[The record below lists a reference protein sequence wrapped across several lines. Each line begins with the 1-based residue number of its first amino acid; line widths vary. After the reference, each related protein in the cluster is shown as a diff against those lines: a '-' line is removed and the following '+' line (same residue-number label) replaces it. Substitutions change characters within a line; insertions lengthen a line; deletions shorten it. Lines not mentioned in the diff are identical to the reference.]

1 MLIEND
7 FFFQVLLGK
16 TMSSLGGIK
25 RNSIPVQ
32 PTAIQISSTSTTTP
46 AGGPTSTFR
55 MSAIVTVVVLVAA
68 GTAVGIWAAMNGDSD
83 TLIEAASGSGEMA
96 SGR

>member
-1 MLIEND
+1 
-7 FFFQVLLGK
+7 
-16 TMSSLGGIK
+16 
-25 RNSIPVQ
+25 
-32 PTAIQISSTSTTTP
+32 
-46 AGGPTSTFR
+46 